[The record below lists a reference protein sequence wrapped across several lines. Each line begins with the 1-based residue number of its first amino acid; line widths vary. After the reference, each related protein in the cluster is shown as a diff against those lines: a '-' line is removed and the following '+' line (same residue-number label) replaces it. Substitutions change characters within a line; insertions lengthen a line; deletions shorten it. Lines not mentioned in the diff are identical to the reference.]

1 MTRMSHAE
9 YIAPCDEF
17 QLIALV
23 ELANERLKEIREAG
37 YVKLWVV
44 SDDFMHFAWFEQ
56 SEYPA
61 ALAYLSQTGLDLQ
74 AKGRPTQLEVRL
86 KKFRP
91 EEAAQLVQD
100 TRAELAQS
108 AKPATAKT
116 GTSQ

>member
-9 YIAPCDEF
+9 YIAGCDEF
-17 QLIALV
+17 QLIGLV

-44 SDDFMHFAWFEQ
+44 SDEHLHLAFFDK

-61 ALAYLSQTGLDLQ
+61 ALAYLGQTGLDLQ
-74 AKGRPTQLEVRL
+74 AKGRPAQLEVRL

-100 TRAELAQS
+100 TQAELMQA
-108 AKPATAKT
+108 AKRVASTME
-116 GTSQ
+116 TSP